1 MKIKDLEDAIN
12 YYQYQLMTGVDEAT
26 GEWGLSKHFEAFRE
40 SAKTML
46 ELMKAREKAS
56 KGTWDLN
63 GTMPEKPEYSVFVK
77 WGNKFAT
84 LFKISIPEY
93 HENKNKGWEEAHRNA
108 QFITEAANLTRES

>member
-12 YYQYQLMTGVDEAT
+12 YYQYQLMAGVDEAT

-63 GTMPEKPEYSVFVK
+63 GDVHKDIETIQKHIEGKDDD
-77 WGNKFAT
+77 
-84 LFKISIPEY
+84 Y
-93 HENKNKGWEEAHRNA
+93 HNIK
-108 QFITEAANLTRES
+108 